1 MKRSLVL
8 GGSYFIGRVFSIMAD
23 NSGRYDLSVIN
34 RGRFPLKRPSVREY
48 VFDRHDRTIR
58 TALENE
64 EPWDA
69 LVDFCAYEED
79 DSEIISLLKEKI
91 GQYIGISSCAV
102 FAPSRELR
110 NETSPFLAGFPQN
123 PEEQYAFK
131 KMRVEGKIGEVCV
144 SLGMPYTILRPC
156 FVFGPFN
163 YAPRESFYF
172 RLILEG
178 AAVPHPFESCSE
190 FSFVYVRDIAR
201 AIMASAGNPA
211 AYNRSF
217 NLAGPERVNYHSL
230 LETLRSLA
238 GENSFPV
245 EEVTTARVHEQ
256 NIPLPF
262 PLDRNELFDGT
273 LAEKTLG
280 LRWTGFAEGM
290 TEAFSV
296 FRASMTPIL
305 K

>member
-1 MKRSLVL
+1 MKKRILVL
-8 GGSYFIGRVFSIMAD
+8 GGSYFIGRVFAIMAD
-23 NSGRYDLSVIN
+23 NSGQYDLSVIN

-48 VFDRHDRTIR
+48 VFDRHDGALRA
-58 TALENE
+58 ALENE

-69 LVDFCAYEED
+69 LVDFCAYEEGD
-79 DSEIISLLKEKI
+79 GGIIPLLKDKI
-91 GQYIGISSCAV
+91 GQYIGIGSCAV
-102 FAPSRELR
+102 FASSRELR
-110 NETSPFLAGFPQN
+110 NEASPFLTGSPQN
-123 PEEQYAFK
+123 PEEEYAFK
-131 KMRVEGKIGEVCV
+131 KMRLEGEIRDICV

-178 AAVPHPFESCSE
+178 AAAPHPFESRSE

-201 AIMASAGNPA
+201 AIMESAGNAA

-217 NLAGPERVNYHSL
+217 NLAGPERVNYRIL
-230 LETLRSLA
+230 LKTLRSLA

-245 EEVTTARVHEQ
+245 EEITTARVYEQ

-262 PLDRNELFDGT
+262 PLDQNELFDGSM
-273 LAEKTLG
+273 AEKVLG
-280 LRWTGFAEGM
+280 LRYTGFAEGM
-290 TEAFSV
+290 AEAFSV
-296 FRASMTPIL
+296 FRASL
-305 K
+305 D